1 MSKLE
6 RWLPFM
12 FKKKTQQE
20 PQPATETQ
28 ALSQPVQ
35 HHPMAP
41 FAHMFSPQM
50 QQLMRGFF
58 NDPFFREPFGRFGQ
72 MERWFGDFSPNRFSP
87 ARNARPHRSH
97 RFREGAEYDSLF
109 ESRRT
114 TP

>member
-12 FKKKTQQE
+12 FKRKTQQEKQQE

-35 HHPMAP
+35 HHPIAP
-41 FAHMFSPQM
+41 S
-50 QQLMRGFF
+50 
-58 NDPFFREPFGRFGQ
+58 
-72 MERWFGDFSPNRFSP
+72 RFSP
-87 ARNARPHRSH
+87 ARNARPHRSY
-97 RFREGAEYDSLF
+97 RYDSLF